1 MFVQQAPKQEQMFTK
16 QLSDNFLPPF
26 PEFSLA
32 FFRGNLHET
41 QYIMI

>member
-16 QLSDNFLPPF
+16 QLSDNF